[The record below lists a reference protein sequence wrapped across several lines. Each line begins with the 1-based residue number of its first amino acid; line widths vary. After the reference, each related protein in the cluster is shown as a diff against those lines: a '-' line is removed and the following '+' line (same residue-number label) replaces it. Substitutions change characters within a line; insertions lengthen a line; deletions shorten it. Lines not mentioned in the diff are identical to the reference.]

1 MNIISVKDKI
11 FALLPIALKFST
23 TNNRHSSV
31 GWNPVKINYAVMIL
45 KPMMSFF
52 IINLKLSFNEA
63 SKLSM
68 LTAWIHPCMARWLL
82 YNIAVSQARSQLCET
97 PASHF
102 VSMTKV
108 VNSTINST
116 SFKSLARFKN
126 NSLLITL
133 GLFSPFA
140 CAEGA
145 VSTEYRWLTF
155 LVFSSIIVATMAITY
170 WASKRVK
177 STADFYAAGNS
188 ISGLQNG
195 WAIAGDYLSAASFLG
210 IAGLISLYGYDGFM
224 YSVGFLMGYIAVLL
238 VIAEPCRNIGKY
250 TLGDILAF
258 RNDPKKA
265 RMVAALSTI
274 TVSIFYLT
282 AQMVGGGVLV
292 KTLIGIDYE
301 VSVIAVGT
309 LMLAY
314 VVFGGM
320 VATTYVQIVKAVLLV
335 IASLVL
341 VTLVWM
347 PYGFSLPAFLQAVVD
362 DTKIQAQ
369 VTKLIGAAANNM
381 SAQELGQRFLEPGLF
396 LKDPIDQISLGM
408 ALVFGTPGLPHILM
422 RFFTVPN
429 AQEARKSVVWAMAI
443 IGGFYVLT
451 LFLGFGAAMHVGAE
465 TIGGIDKGGNMAA
478 PLLAQYLGGGQ
489 NSLIG
494 NFMLAFVA
502 AVAFATIVAVVAGL
516 VLASASAIAHDLY
529 VNVIKDG
536 NASQAQQMKAARI
549 ASIGVGIVAIFIG
562 ILAKGQNVAHLV
574 GMAFAVA
581 ASSNLPAI
589 FLTLYWKKCNTTGVV
604 MGMLIGAGS
613 AILLVL
619 VSPNMTY
626 PLKMV
631 EDANTVLQGAPSKP
645 ASDAKLSEGV
655 ICEVFTSCQKRES
668 AKPAVDAVL
677 SAPKQIAEL
686 KDLLTRIR
694 SQEAVAGINKQIAD
708 LEKLITKANNDIDK
722 FEDQTTSIMGLKK
735 PLFRLKN
742 PGIISIPLGFLM
754 VILFS
759 LLTRDKRAEDLW
771 EELYVRQ
778 NTGLNVA
785 DVSH

>member
-1 MNIISVKDKI
+1 MKI
-11 FALLPIALKFST
+11 LMVFILSLVPLQAFA
-23 TNNRHSSV
+23 N
-31 GWNPVKINYAVMIL
+31 
-45 KPMMSFF
+45 
-52 IINLKLSFNEA
+52 
-63 SKLSM
+63 
-68 LTAWIHPCMARWLL
+68 
-82 YNIAVSQARSQLCET
+82 
-97 PASHF
+97 
-102 VSMTKV
+102 
-108 VNSTINST
+108 
-116 SFKSLARFKN
+116 
-126 NSLLITL
+126 
-133 GLFSPFA
+133 
-140 CAEGA
+140 GA
-145 VSTEYRWLTF
+145 VADDYKWLTF
-155 LVFSSIIVATMAITY
+155 VVFSTIIAGTMAITW

-177 STADFYAAGNS
+177 STQDFYAAGNS

-258 RNDPKKA
+258 RSQPKKV
-265 RMVAALSTI
+265 RVVAALSTI

-301 VSVIAVGT
+301 VSVMVVGT

-320 VATTYVQIVKAVLLV
+320 VATTWVQIVKAVLLV

-341 VTLVWM
+341 VTLVWL

-362 DTKIQAQ
+362 EPKVQAQ
-369 VTKLIGAAANNM
+369 VAKLLGDAAQNM
-381 SAQELGQRFLEPGLF
+381 TSQELGQRFLEPGLF

-408 ALVFGTPGLPHILM
+408 ALVFGTAGLPHILM

-451 LFLGFGAAMHVGAE
+451 LFLGFGAAIHVGPD
-465 TIGGIDKGGNMAA
+465 TISGIDKGGNMAA

-489 NSLIG
+489 DSLLG

-529 VNVIKDG
+529 VNVIKQGD
-536 NASQAQQMKAARI
+536 ASPKQQIQAARI
-549 ASIGVGIVAIFIG
+549 ASIGVGIIAILIG

-589 FLTLYWKKCNTTGVV
+589 LLTLYWRKCNTMGIIA
-604 MGMLIGAGS
+604 GMLIGAGS

-626 PLKMV
+626 PQK
-631 EDANTVLQGAPSKP
+631 VLA
-645 ASDAKLSEGV
+645 DAKVVLEG
-655 ICEVFTSCQKRES
+655 SP
-668 AKPAVDAVL
+668 AKPAVAANSSEGIVCEFFTFCQNKTKAIPATQAVPAKTSGMDA
-677 SAPKQIAEL
+677 AT
-686 KDLLTRIR
+686 D
-694 SQEAVAGINKQIAD
+694 
-708 LEKLITKANNDIDK
+708 KLISKAQ
-722 FEDQTTSIMGLKK
+722 EDVAKYQGQTTSIMGLEK

-742 PGIISIPLGFLM
+742 PGILSIPLGFLA

-759 LLTRDKRAEDLW
+759 LFTRDRRAEEMW

-778 NTGLNVA
+778 NTGLHAA

>member
-1 MNIISVKDKI
+1 MK
-11 FALLPIALKFST
+11 
-23 TNNRHSSV
+23 
-31 GWNPVKINYAVMIL
+31 Y
-45 KPMMSFF
+45 
-52 IINLKLSFNEA
+52 
-63 SKLSM
+63 
-68 LTAWIHPCMARWLL
+68 
-82 YNIAVSQARSQLCET
+82 Q
-97 PASHF
+97 
-102 VSMTKV
+102 
-108 VNSTINST
+108 
-116 SFKSLARFKN
+116 
-126 NSLLITL
+126 
-133 GLFSPFA
+133 
-140 CAEGA
+140 
-145 VSTEYRWLTF
+145 WLTF
-155 LVFSSIIVATMAITY
+155 LVFSGIIAGTMYITY
-170 WASKRVK
+170 FASQRVK
-177 STADFYAAGNS
+177 SAKDFYAAGNS

-250 TLGDILAF
+250 TLGDILSF
-258 RNDPKKA
+258 RNDPKKT
-265 RMVAALSTI
+265 RVIAALSTI
-274 TVSIFYLT
+274 TISTFYLT

-292 KTLIGIDYE
+292 KTLIGIEYE
-301 VSVIAVGT
+301 VSVAVVGT

-341 VTLVWM
+341 VTLVWL
-347 PYGFSLPAFLQAVVD
+347 PFGFSLPSFLQAVVD
-362 DTKIQAQ
+362 NPMVQAQ
-369 VTKLIGAAANNM
+369 VSKLLGTAASTM
-381 SAQELGQRFLEPGLF
+381 SAEELGQRFLEPGLF
-396 LKDPIDQISLGM
+396 LKNPIDQISLGM
-408 ALVFGTPGLPHILM
+408 ALVFGTAGLPHILM

-451 LFLGFGAAMHVGAE
+451 LFLGFGAAIHVGPE

-478 PLLAQYLGGGQ
+478 PLLAQYLGGGAD
-489 NSLIG
+489 SLVG

-529 VNVIKDG
+529 VNVLKNG
-536 NASQAQQMKAARI
+536 EATPAQQMKAAKV
-549 ASIGVGIVAIFIG
+549 ASIGVGIIAILIG

-589 FLTLYWKKCNTTGVV
+589 FLTLHWKKCNTNGVV
-604 MGMLIGAGS
+604 AGMLVGAGT

-619 VSPNMTY
+619 VSPNVTY
-626 PLKMV
+626 PQKVLA
-631 EDANTVLQGAPSKP
+631 DANLVMNGAPAQDATP
-645 ASDAKLSEGV
+645 AQISEGLFCELFT
-655 ICEVFTSCQKRES
+655 ICQNTVAEKAATELVL
-668 AKPAVDAVL
+668 PAAE
-677 SAPKQIAEL
+677 QITHL
-686 KDLLTRIR
+686 KDLGTRIR
-694 SQEAVAGINKQIAD
+694 TQKALDGINSQIAV
-708 LEKLITKANNDIDK
+708 LEKRIAKANADIAK
-722 FEDQTTSIMGLKK
+722 YTGKTTSLLGLEK

-742 PGIISIPLGFLM
+742 PGILSIPLGFLM

-759 LLTRDKRAEDLW
+759 LLTRDRRSESLW

-778 NTGLNVA
+778 NTGLNVEEA
-785 DVSH
+785 SH

>member
-1 MNIISVKDKI
+1 MKHLFLHLWQRSIISPRPSKAKT
-11 FALLPIALKFST
+11 PT
-23 TNNRHSSV
+23 NRHSSG
-31 GWNPVKINYAVMIL
+31 GWNPVEVDYAVIIFNAL
-45 KPMMSFF
+45 MSFF
-52 IINLKLSFNEA
+52 IVNLKPIFNVTT
-63 SKLSM
+63 KLSM
-68 LTAWIHPCMARWLL
+68 SPAWILAF
-82 YNIAVSQARSQLCET
+82 A
-97 PASHF
+97 
-102 VSMTKV
+102 SMTKC
-108 VNSTINST
+108 VNLQKNLTY
-116 SFKSLARFKN
+116 FKN
-126 NSLLITL
+126 KFLLFTL
-133 GLFSPFA
+133 TLFCPFA
-140 CAEGA
+140 HAQGA
-145 VSTEYRWLTF
+145 VSSEYRWLTF
-155 LVFSSIIVATMAITY
+155 IVFSSIIAGTMYITY

-177 STADFYAAGNS
+177 STEDFYAAGNS

-258 RNDPKKA
+258 RNDQKKA
-265 RMVAALSTI
+265 RIIAAISTI

-301 VSVIAVGT
+301 ISVIAVGT

-362 DTKIQAQ
+362 DPKIQAQ
-369 VTKLIGAAANNM
+369 VSKLLGTAASTM
-381 SAQELGQRFLEPGLF
+381 SPEELGQRFLEPGLF

-408 ALVFGTPGLPHILM
+408 ALVFGTAGLPHILM

-429 AQEARKSVVWAMAI
+429 AQAARKSVVWAMAI

-451 LFLGFGAAMHVGAE
+451 LFLGFGAAMHVGPE
-465 TIGGIDKGGNMAA
+465 VIGGIDKGGNMAA

-489 NSLIG
+489 SSLMG

-536 NASQAQQMKAARI
+536 NASQSQQMKAARI
-549 ASIGVGIVAIFIG
+549 ASIGVGVVAIFIG

-589 FLTLYWKKCNTTGVV
+589 FLTLYWRKCNTTGVV

-626 PLKMV
+626 PLKMLA
-631 EDANTVLQGAPSKP
+631 DANAVVQSFPQKVDQHFDS
-645 ASDAKLSEGV
+645 LSRARN
-655 ICEVFTSCQKRES
+655 Q
-668 AKPAVDAVL
+668 
-677 SAPKQIAEL
+677 
-686 KDLLTRIR
+686 
-694 SQEAVAGINKQIAD
+694 QEAYNIGREMTS
-708 LEKLITKANNDIDK
+708 LEKQMKKAK
-722 FEDQTTSIMGLKK
+722 EDVAKYQGQTTSIMGLEK

-759 LLTRDKRAEDLW
+759 LITRDKRAEDLW

-778 NTGLNVA
+778 NTGLHVE